1 MGPKYY
7 EKPKS
12 NHPSDD
18 TEALLNKYCDT
29 VPETPHK
36 TELIITIRIPG
47 HFLFFIYPP

>member
-1 MGPKYY
+1 MPAVNILM
-7 EKPKS
+7 ETT
-12 NHPSDD
+12 HDTD

-36 TELIITIRIPG
+36 TELIITIRIPA